1 MGSKRIILRGIPTCL
16 LKWMLKNDAP
26 GIMEHL
32 SEILEEFHWRVKE
45 RKKKEKRSQ
54 RKYEKVFLFC
64 LIRLKVSER
73 MSQNVAVSEMAE
85 ESPPESLRDSER
97 IPWDNIPIFTLLYGS
112 IKKKYLC
119 KRERKRERERERE
132 REKERERERKR
143 ERKDFWPTMAPNV
156 AKLHRIIPQ
165 LI

>member
-1 MGSKRIILRGIPTCL
+1 MMPIHHDKIMFYFSILKREGFLNIS
-16 LKWMLKNDAP
+16 D
-26 GIMEHL
+26 
-32 SEILEEFHWRVKE
+32 LEEFHWRVKE

-119 KRERKRERERERE
+119 KRERKRERERE
-132 REKERERERKR
+132 KERERERGGTPPGSPARIRCQEEK
-143 ERKDFWPTMAPNV
+143 KWLSDL
-156 AKLHRIIPQ
+156 KL
-165 LI
+165 